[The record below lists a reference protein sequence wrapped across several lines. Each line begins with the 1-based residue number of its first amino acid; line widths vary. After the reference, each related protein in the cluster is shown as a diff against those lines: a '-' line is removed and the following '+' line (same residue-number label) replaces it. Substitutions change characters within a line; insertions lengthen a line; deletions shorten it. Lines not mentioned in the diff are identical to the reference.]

1 MKPAIRPIAQLPP
14 SFSASVKKMRSPV
27 RPLSQACLAAMLAT
41 ISITS
46 LVHAPAAR
54 ADTVMSPGEKA
65 PVAKNITTETLLEGL
80 DHPWSMAFL
89 PDDGGMLVTERS
101 GALNFWKP
109 GNDKPTPINGAPQVW
124 AQGQGGLLDVVL
136 APDFATSRHIYLS
149 YAEAGKDGKAGTAV
163 GFGTLSADNTTLADF
178 KVVFRQEPKLS
189 TGNHFGSRIIFD
201 RKGYMF
207 IALGENNQRPTSQ
220 DLDKL
225 QGKIV
230 RLFPDGRIPK
240 NNPFVGKQGARPEI
254 WSYGHRNQ
262 QGAALNPWSGALW
275 TNEHGPRGGDEVNI
289 PQPGKNYG
297 WPLATYGIN
306 YSGLPIPEAKGSD
319 GPGLTQPI
327 YAWKVSPA
335 ISGMA
340 FYDSDRFA
348 SWKHSVFIGALSQ
361 KRLLNLKVE
370 GNTLKDEQV
379 IFEGERIRDVKVGPD
394 GYVYVL
400 TDDSDGKLIRL
411 GQKN

>member
-1 MKPAIRPIAQLPP
+1 MKPAKRPIAQLPL
-14 SFSASVKKMRSPV
+14 SFSASVKMRSPV
-27 RPLSQACLAAMLAT
+27 RPLFQACLAAMLAA
-41 ISITS
+41 ISIAS
-46 LVHAPAAR
+46 LVYAPAAR
-54 ADTVMSPGEKA
+54 ANTVMSPGEKA

-89 PDDGGMLVTERS
+89 PDDGSMLITERS
-101 GALNFWKP
+101 GALNIWKP
-109 GNDKPTPINGAPQVW
+109 GNDKPTPVNGTPQVW

-136 APDFATSRHIYLS
+136 APDFATSRHVYLS
-149 YAEAGKDGKAGTAV
+149 YAEEGKDGKAGTAV

-230 RLFPDGRIPK
+230 RLFPDGRIPQD
-240 NNPFVGKQGARPEI
+240 NPFVGKQGVRPEI

-289 PQPGKNYG
+289 PEPGKNYG

-306 YSGLPIPEAKGSD
+306 YSGLPIPEARGTDGS
-319 GPGLTQPI
+319 GLTQPI

-335 ISGMA
+335 ISGMS

-361 KRLLNLKVE
+361 KRLLNLKVD

>member
-1 MKPAIRPIAQLPP
+1 MKPAIRPIAQLPL
-14 SFSASVKKMRSPV
+14 SFSASVKMLSPV

-41 ISITS
+41 ISIAS

-54 ADTVMSPGEKA
+54 ADTVMSPGEKT
-65 PVAKNITTETLLEGL
+65 PVAKNIATETLLEGL

-89 PDDGGMLVTERS
+89 PDNGGMLITERS

-109 GNDKPTPINGAPQVW
+109 GNDKPAPINGTPQVW

-149 YAEAGKDGKAGTAV
+149 YAEEGKDGKAGTAV

-230 RLFPDGRIPK
+230 RLFPDGRIPQD
-240 NNPFVGKQGARPEI
+240 NPFVGKQGVRPEI

-289 PQPGKNYG
+289 PEPGKNYG

-306 YSGLPIPEAKGSD
+306 YSGLPIPEAKGTD

-361 KRLLNLKVE
+361 KRLLNLKVD

-400 TDDSDGKLIRL
+400 TDDSNGKLIRL

>member
-1 MKPAIRPIAQLPP
+1 MKHAVPDTSRKLSSALPLRRSLQRAAIAGMFTLMAGGWLYTTAA
-14 SFSASVKKMRSPV
+14 FSAEV
-27 RPLSQACLAAMLAT
+27 T
-41 ISITS
+41 
-46 LVHAPAAR
+46 
-54 ADTVMSPGEKA
+54 MSPGDTA
-65 PVAKNITTETLLEGL
+65 PVAKNIASEMLLNGL
-80 DHPWSMAFL
+80 EHPWSMAFL
-89 PDDGGMLVTERS
+89 PDNGGMLITERT
-101 GALNFWKP
+101 GTLNYWKP
-109 GNDKPTPINGAPQVW
+109 GNDKPAAVSGTPAVW
-124 AQGQGGLLDVVL
+124 VSGQGGLLDVAL
-136 APDFATSRHIYLS
+136 APDFAKTRHVYLS
-149 YAEAGKDGKAGTAV
+149 YAEEGQDGKAGTAV
-163 GFGTLSADNTTLADF
+163 GFGRLSEDNTKLEDF

-201 RKGYMF
+201 RNGYMF

-225 QGKIV
+225 QGKTV
-230 RLFPDGRIPK
+230 RLFPDGRIPED
-240 NNPFVGKQGARPEI
+240 NPFVGKQGARPEI

-262 QGAALNPWSGALW
+262 QGAALNPWTGALW

-306 YSGLPIPEAKGSD
+306 YSGLPIPEAKGTD

-340 FYDSDRFA
+340 FYDSEQFPA
-348 SWKHSVFIGALSQ
+348 WKQSVFIGALSQ
-361 KRLLNLKVE
+361 KRLLHLKVD
-370 GNTLKDEQV
+370 GDTLKDEEV
-379 IFEGERIRDVKVGPD
+379 VFKGERIRDVKVGPD

-400 TDDSDGKLIRL
+400 TDAGDGKLIRL
-411 GQKN
+411 GLKN